1 MLALPSRHRSLA
13 LLAVVVFA
21 QVLLLAVQIK
31 RGDQVR
37 LIRLWSVSLVAPVQR
52 TVSWSTSK
60 LQSGWRSYLGL
71 RSSAQE
77 NAALRDELAR
87 LKLRNSE
94 LEGRA
99 AEADRLAALLGFR
112 EAHRDVP
119 MIAARV
125 IGASAAGASKTVY
138 INRGENDGLR
148 RNMAVITPD
157 GVVGKL
163 IDVYSDAAQVL
174 LLSDKESGIG
184 ALLADTRT
192 QSPVG
197 GMGEPLLLMKYVT
210 NDEKVSVG
218 ARVLTSGQDRIFP
231 KDLPVGTVASVRPG
245 NPFQEIRVRP
255 AARLDQLEEVLVL
268 LSYQELVP
276 QNAAPDATPRSAV
289 KPASVPR

>member
-21 QVLLLAVQIK
+21 QVLLLAIQIK

-37 LIRLWSVSLVAPVQR
+37 LIRFWSVSLIAPIQR
-52 TVSWSTSK
+52 TVSWSTDK
-60 LQSGWRSYLGL
+60 LHSGWRNYLGL
-71 RSSAQE
+71 RGSAQE
-77 NAALRDELAR
+77 NAALRDELSR
-87 LKLRNSE
+87 LKLRNAE
-94 LEGRA
+94 LEGRV

-119 MIAARV
+119 MVAARV
-125 IGASAAGASKTVY
+125 IGASAAGASRTVY
-138 INRGENDGLR
+138 VNRGEADGLR
-148 RNMAVITPD
+148 RNMPVITPD

-163 IDVYSDAAQVL
+163 IDVYSDTAQVL

-192 QSPVG
+192 QGPVG
-197 GMGEPLLLMKYVT
+197 GLGEPLLTMKYVT
-210 NDEKVSVG
+210 SDEKVSIG

-268 LSYQELVP
+268 LSRQELVP
-276 QNAAPDATPRSAV
+276 QAPAPDAAPRGAV
-289 KPASVPR
+289 KPASAPR